1 MTFAHRT
8 SIAGAPLNLI
18 AGASLNFTP
27 ARPAL
32 AGSLVAAG
40 RGLDLAV
47 HVEVVAVEVEVE
59 GVEGGAVE
67 PVGCPATS

>member
-47 HVEVVAVEVEVE
+47 HVEVVAVEVE